1 MQKLTPPTGNVV
13 DSMAELY
20 ALIRRGG
27 VDLKM
32 SGRILRDEKTLN

>member
-1 MQKLTPPTGNVV
+1 MQKLALLIRTVV

-27 VDLKM
+27 DGLKM
-32 SGRILRDEKTLN
+32 SGRILRDEKMLN